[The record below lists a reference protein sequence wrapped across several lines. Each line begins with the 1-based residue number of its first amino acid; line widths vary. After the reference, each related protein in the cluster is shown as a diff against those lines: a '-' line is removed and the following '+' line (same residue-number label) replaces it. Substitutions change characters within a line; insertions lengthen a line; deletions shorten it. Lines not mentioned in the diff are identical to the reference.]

1 MTRFSRNILRI
12 AWSNVYGL
20 VALLKSSFEYAR
32 LRFFKIKV
40 RHCYMDHSANR
51 PRRNYTRLPGA
62 MHCLGSN
69 CVIDSTNAS
78 FANNSARGNGG
89 KTRRRAQVCTG
100 NSVRKPHVF
109 FGDGYPRQ
117 AKDACKPYVYSKTS
131 CRPTIIIY
139 SEATLETTRFLSTR
153 NMSSLKSE
161 IHSVCLTAL
170 CRCY

>member
-1 MTRFSRNILRI
+1 MTIRFSRNILRI

-32 LRFFKIKV
+32 LHFFKIKV

-78 FANNSARGNGG
+78 FANNSAIGNGG

-100 NSVRKPHVF
+100 NSVRKLRLWGRIPPPGERRMQAVRVF
-109 FGDGYPRQ
+109 ENFLPTNYNNIFGSD
-117 AKDACKPYVYSKTS
+117 
-131 CRPTIIIY
+131 
-139 SEATLETTRFLSTR
+139 L
-153 NMSSLKSE
+153 
-161 IHSVCLTAL
+161 
-170 CRCY
+170 